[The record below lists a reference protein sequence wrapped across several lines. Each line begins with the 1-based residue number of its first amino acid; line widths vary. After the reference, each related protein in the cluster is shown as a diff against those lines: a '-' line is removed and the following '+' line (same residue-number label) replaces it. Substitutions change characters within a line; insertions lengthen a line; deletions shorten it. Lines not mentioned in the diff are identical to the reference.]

1 MLTQPVYV
9 KLELLLGEEWVKRRS
24 RIVYARCKF
33 RESCA
38 CKATWSIVVTLVTMK
53 RCIALN
59 PVSCELVCQTTLR
72 KCT

>member
-9 KLELLLGEEWVKRRS
+9 KLELVLGEEWIKRRS
-24 RIVYARCKF
+24 RIVYARRKF

-38 CKATWSIVVTLVTMK
+38 CKATWSIVVTLVMK
-53 RCIALN
+53 RYIALN